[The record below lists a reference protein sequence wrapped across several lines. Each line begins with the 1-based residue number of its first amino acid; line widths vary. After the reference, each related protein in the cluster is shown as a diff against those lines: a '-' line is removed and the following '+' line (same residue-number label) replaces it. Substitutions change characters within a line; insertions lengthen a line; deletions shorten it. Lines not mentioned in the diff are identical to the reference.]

1 MVLSVAL
8 VAAIATFSDYTASPQ
23 PTVLPF
29 VAGPVVNGISLADP
43 GYGDEQAFVAIG
55 LLDVT
60 KPPFSA
66 DKTGAVDATAAI
78 QAAVDAGRL
87 HYLTVLFPAG
97 NYTVSDTI
105 RVIQPAKAWKTTN
118 LAGAF
123 CNNIDESFGAPVKNT
138 THCAR
143 TAPVVMTGSKATQER
158 PMIVLKE
165 GLGFASPV
173 VQLHN
178 PINENIN
185 MNQLFTGIDIKISDG
200 NQDATG
206 IYARGAQGVSVQDVT
221 IYAGNGKVGLVGGAG
236 SGGSHINVT
245 VIGGDIGM
253 DLSQSQPAPTLT
265 SITLIGQKE
274 IGILYTPGRQ
284 TLIVTGLVVE
294 GVQGSSIVASASVS
308 VIDSKISGA
317 DSSSGGIVSS
327 NGAGVFLQ
335 NVWFNKVS
343 NPVTIGDTSIVAG
356 DAGGWLQLETVA
368 AGAGVSNTTA
378 AVYNDGVMVASP
390 LVERGAS
397 GAAAA
402 PPPTLTTQHGWP
414 ADFPTWESPGACMA
428 SDYGAVGD
436 FVTDDTAA
444 LNKMLSDPKCA
455 IAVLHKGYFAV
466 TSTVLLPE
474 GTALVGVG
482 RIYSNIVPHGS
493 VNPTIPVG
501 GAAPWPLLMTH
512 VNSTYAVHWTV
523 PDGVWRRAHTN
534 RVDLSPGKFPYAKY
548 NQPLSKMTA
557 AGGGKFWNFYQENW
571 NFQ

>member
-1 MVLSVAL
+1 M
-8 VAAIATFSDYTASPQ
+8 
-23 PTVLPF
+23 
-29 VAGPVVNGISLADP
+29 
-43 GYGDEQAFVAIG
+43 
-55 LLDVT
+55 
-60 KPPFSA
+60 
-66 DKTGAVDATAAI
+66 
-78 QAAVDAGRL
+78 
-87 HYLTVLFPAG
+87 
-97 NYTVSDTI
+97 
-105 RVIQPAKAWKTTN
+105 
-118 LAGAF
+118 
-123 CNNIDESFGAPVKNT
+123 
-138 THCAR
+138 
-143 TAPVVMTGSKATQER
+143 
-158 PMIVLKE
+158 
-165 GLGFASPV
+165 
-173 VQLHN
+173 
-178 PINENIN
+178 
-185 MNQLFTGIDIKISDG
+185 
-200 NQDATG
+200 
-206 IYARGAQGVSVQDVT
+206 
-221 IYAGNGKVGLVGGAG
+221 
-236 SGGSHINVT
+236 
-245 VIGGDIGM
+245 
-253 DLSQSQPAPTLT
+253 
-265 SITLIGQKE
+265 
-274 IGILYTPGRQ
+274 
-284 TLIVTGLVVE
+284 TGLVVE

-378 AVYNDGVMVASP
+378 AVYSDGVMVASP

-501 GAAPWPLLMTH
+501 GAAPWPLLMTVPSTTNTVAAATAAAAVTRNTPARSSTNTVVSALSVIVWKH

-534 RVDLSPGKFPYAKY
+534 RVDLSHGKFPYAKY

-571 NFQ
+571 NFQGTQSRNRAITQSRNRARMHAHMCRKQKCTPYPYSSAIHSSQHQRFFRYFSPLFFHTVSFFHRSKSTEFGIPFFG